1 MQLPDQTVAPWKATA
16 LSLLPLPIALGLT
29 LAVYFDSMSAGF
41 MFDDPFDLRRA
52 SGRSFIQILTDAGEH
67 SYFRP
72 VPLIVWKLAHLLVG
86 RHDPT
91 ILHALALAIHAVNGW
106 LVYQLGRRLMDVL
119 SGMLAMALFVLFPLS
134 YQVVSIVNSFFH
146 ALVTTWILVAILLY
160 WDWRTNP
167 ERTAFD
173 PRLVIAAA
181 SAFLAMLTHENGLA
195 GVALIILIEATLR
208 LSGRVT
214 RISFAPAVFGGLAV
228 VYLAIWWLIPRWR
241 SEWSITPDSLKMNGL
256 YFLQG
261 ITYPVSGQLGSVPL
275 TRSATET
282 ILAAGAITLSVL
294 AVTALIR
301 HRQLVFSLGV
311 GWFIAAVFPAWL
323 LLPWSYVVDGPR
335 LMYLASI
342 GSAIAWAAAISPTLP
357 ARSVGGYARAALGLL
372 IAAFIL
378 VTSSQFIVKRIQL
391 QAQGAA
397 VVWQLAETATLQGPE
412 AGRLYVN
419 LPSWISFKQRE
430 FLLGSTGVSMIP
442 DYIGLRRSVYVHSG
456 KHPEII
462 SLTYPDIA
470 SEWDHHYGTHGR
482 IASPDHLE
490 TAIRQGGGVYLT
502 RFLPGKLKLD
512 YVGHLES
519 QDSVTTTKLASFD
532 DWAVLERTDARREG
546 NRIVVN
552 LVWRASKSSPTDFT
566 VFLHLVDESGELI
579 AQADGYAI
587 GGMLPPRRWQP
598 GDRIEDRRYIELT
611 ESNDGVPTRM
621 LIGMYDRASGARA
634 PATAS
639 DGAPYQ
645 HNAVPIDLD
654 LPGLY

>member
-1 MQLPDQTVAPWKATA
+1 MPDQSFVRWKAIA
-16 LSLLPLPIALGLT
+16 LSLFPLPIALGLT

-86 RHDPT
+86 RHDPA
-91 ILHALALAIHAVNGW
+91 ILHALALAIHAANGW
-106 LVYQLGRRLMDVL
+106 LVYQLGRRLMDAL
-119 SGMLAMALFVLFPLS
+119 SGVLAMALFVLFPLS

-195 GVALIILIEATLR
+195 SVALILLAETALLLSLR
-208 LSGRVT
+208 INRL
-214 RISFAPAVFGGLAV
+214 SFAPAVFAGLAA
-228 VYLAIWWLIPRWR
+228 VYLAIWSIIPRWR
-241 SEWSITPDSLKMNGL
+241 SEWSVDPDSLKMNGL

-261 ITYPVSGQLGSVPL
+261 ITYPVSGQLGGVSL
-275 TRSATET
+275 SQSAAEVIVVTGV
-282 ILAAGAITLSVL
+282 LTLSGL
-294 AVTALIR
+294 AVTVLIR
-301 HRQLVFSLGV
+301 NRLLTLSFGV
-311 GWFIAAVFPAWL
+311 GWFIVAVFLAWL
-323 LLPWSYVVDGPR
+323 LLPWSYVINGPR

-357 ARSVGGYARAALGLL
+357 VRSADRFAGAALGLL
-372 IAAFIL
+372 FAALIL
-378 VTSSQFIVKRIQL
+378 VTSSQFIVKRSQL

-397 VVWQLAETATLQGPE
+397 MVWQLADTATLQGPE
-412 AGRLYVN
+412 TGRLYVN
-419 LPSWISFKQRE
+419 LPSWISFKRQE
-430 FLLGSTGVSMIP
+430 YLLGHTGISLIP
-442 DYIGLRRSVYVHSG
+442 DYIGLWRSVYVHSG
-456 KHPEII
+456 AQPKII

-470 SEWDHHYGTHGR
+470 GEWDHHYATHGK
-482 IASPDHLE
+482 IASLDELE
-490 TAIRQGGGVYLT
+490 TAIRQGGGVYLNQ
-502 RFLPGKLKLD
+502 FLPGQLKLD
-512 YVGHLES
+512 YVGRLEPR
-519 QDSVTTTKLASFD
+519 DSINTTELARFD
-532 DWAVLERTDARREG
+532 DWAVLERTDAWREG
-546 NRIVVN
+546 NRIAVN
-552 LVWRASKSSPTDFT
+552 LVWRAIKSAPPDFT
-566 VFLHLVDESGELI
+566 VFLHLVGESDELI
-579 AQADGYAI
+579 AQADGYVI
-587 GGMLPPRRWQP
+587 GGMLPPSRWQS

-611 ESNDGVPTRM
+611 ESNDGVPKRM

-645 HNAVPIDLD
+645 DNAVPIDLD
-654 LPGLY
+654 LPVLY